1 MTVSRPEPASSG
13 GPDAGRADRPLGRGL
28 EDVSHLFLS
37 QQADPG
43 NLDPRSPWA
52 GRPLPREDAPP
63 TPIVLR
69 LAAEVTREQV
79 GAALREFP
87 GALEPGL
94 RIVDAGIPC
103 APCGEI
109 DLLAV
114 DRASQLTIIDFDTTA
129 GDELLVRGLAHAD
142 WVARNTPNL
151 RRMLRG
157 QAINFSLPPRL
168 FLLAP
173 QLSSRVRCAAR
184 QVARVQLEWVR
195 YHLVEG
201 PGPAGILFEPVAA
214 E

>member
-1 MTVSRPEPASSG
+1 MSRPEPARPD
-13 GPDAGRADRPLGRGL
+13 GPDAGRPDRPLGRGL

-43 NLDPRSPWA
+43 NLDPRGPWA
-52 GRPLPREDAPP
+52 GRPLPREEVPP
-63 TPIVLR
+63 SPIVLR
-69 LAAEVTREQV
+69 PAAQVTREQV
-79 GAALREFP
+79 GAVLRECP
-87 GALEPGL
+87 AALEPGL

-114 DRASQLTIIDFDTTA
+114 DRASQLAILDFDTTA
-129 GDELLVRGLAHAD
+129 GDELLVRGLGHVD
-142 WVARNTPNL
+142 WAVRNVPNL

-173 QLSSRVRCAAR
+173 RFSSRVLWAGRQIAR
-184 QVARVQLEWVR
+184 PQLEWVR

>member
-1 MTVSRPEPASSG
+1 MSRPEPARPD

-37 QQADPG
+37 QPAEPG
-43 NLDPRSPWA
+43 NTDPRSPWA
-52 GRPLPREDAPP
+52 ARPLPREEVPP
-63 TPIVLR
+63 SPIVLR
-69 LAAEVTREQV
+69 PAAQVTREQV

-87 GALEPGL
+87 AALEPGL

-114 DRASQLTIIDFDTTA
+114 DRASQLAILDFDTTA
-129 GDELLVRGLAHAD
+129 GDELLVRGLGHVD
-142 WVARNTPNL
+142 WAVRNVPNL

-173 QLSSRVRCAAR
+173 RISSRLLCAAR
-184 QVARVQLEWVR
+184 QISRPQLEWVR

>member
-1 MTVSRPEPASSG
+1 MSRPEPARPD
-13 GPDAGRADRPLGRGL
+13 GPDAGRPERPLGRGL

-43 NLDPRSPWA
+43 NLDPRGPWA
-52 GRPLPREDAPP
+52 ARPLPREDVPP

-69 LAAEVTREQV
+69 SATEITREQL
-79 GAALREFP
+79 GAVLREFL

-94 RIVDAGIPC
+94 RCVDAAVPC

-114 DRASQLTIIDFDTTA
+114 DRASQLAIVDFDTTA
-129 GDELLVRGLAHAD
+129 GDDILVRGLGHVD
-142 WVARNTPNL
+142 WATRNVPNL

-168 FLLAP
+168 LLLAP
-173 QLSSRVRCAAR
+173 QFSSRVRCAAR
-184 QVARVQLEWVR
+184 QAPGVQVEWVR

-201 PGPAGILFEPVAA
+201 PSQPGILFEAVAA
-214 E
+214 EPT